1 MVQLLEDERLD
12 RLYAHGDMKIIQSP
26 AVFSFSLDAVLL
38 ANFAGIPR
46 KKGKILDLCTGNG
59 VIPLMLARKTKAK
72 ITGIEIQDR
81 LVDMAERSVRYN
93 GLDEQ
98 ISIIHEDLNKLQP
111 LLGHSQ
117 FDAVTCNPPYFK
129 TTALQ
134 ERNKNK
140 HFLIARHEVYC
151 TLEDV
156 MRACKLHVRPGGR
169 VSFVHRP
176 GRMIDLL
183 TLSRKYRLEPKRIQ
197 FVYPKKG
204 REANMILLEC
214 IRDGKP
220 DVKLLPSFYVYEEDG
235 TYTEEARTVIY
246 DGE

>member
-1 MVQLLEDERLD
+1 
-12 RLYAHGDMKIIQSP
+12 
-26 AVFSFSLDAVLL
+26 
-38 ANFAGIPR
+38 
-46 KKGKILDLCTGNG
+46 
-59 VIPLMLARKTKAK
+59 
-72 ITGIEIQDR
+72 
-81 LVDMAERSVRYN
+81 
-93 GLDEQ
+93 
-98 ISIIHEDLNKLQP
+98 
-111 LLGHSQ
+111 
-117 FDAVTCNPPYFK
+117 
-129 TTALQ
+129 
-134 ERNKNK
+134 
-140 HFLIARHEVYC
+140 FLIARHEVYC

-235 TYTEEARTVIY
+235 TYTEEART
-246 DGE
+246 